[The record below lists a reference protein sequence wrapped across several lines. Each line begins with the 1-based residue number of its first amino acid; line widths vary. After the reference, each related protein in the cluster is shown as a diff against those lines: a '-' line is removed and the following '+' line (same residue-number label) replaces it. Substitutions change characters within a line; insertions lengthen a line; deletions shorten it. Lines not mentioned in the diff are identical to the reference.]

1 MGLMTRAGMKK
12 FKTRLTSRGPGGAWT
27 FLEIPFSVEKEFGS
41 KARVAVA
48 GNMNGFAFQNSLMP
62 NGDGTHSM
70 MVSKALQA
78 GAKAAA
84 GDLVSVA
91 LDVDRSERVVT
102 VPPELKRALS
112 KNKKA
117 AIAFNALSYSHRKE
131 FAEWISSAKQDA
143 TRISRAEKAIPM
155 VIAKKHVR

>member
-1 MGLMTRAGMKK
+1 
-12 FKTRLTSRGPGGAWT
+12 
-27 FLEIPFSVEKEFGS
+27 
-41 KARVAVA
+41 
-48 GNMNGFAFQNSLMP
+48 MNGFAFRNSLMP

-70 MVSKALQA
+70 MVSKTLQA

-102 VPPELKRALS
+102 VPAELKSALS

-117 AIAFNALSYSHRKE
+117 GIAFNELSYSHRKE
-131 FAEWISSAKQDA
+131 FAEWISSAKREE
-143 TRISRAEKAIPM
+143 TRASRAGKVIPM
-155 VIAKKHVR
+155 VISKKHVR

>member
-1 MGLMTRAGMKK
+1 MKK
-12 FKTRLTSRGPGGAWT
+12 FKARLTAHGPGGAWT
-27 FLEIPFSVEKEFGS
+27 FLDVPFSVEKEFGT

-48 GNMNGFAFQNSLMP
+48 GTVNGFAFQNSLMP

-70 MVSKALQA
+70 MVGKALQA

-84 GDLVSVA
+84 GDLVAVTMA
-91 LDVDRSERVVT
+91 VDQSERVVE

-112 KNKKA
+112 TNKA
-117 AIAFNALSYSHRKE
+117 AAAAFKSVSYSHRKE
-131 FAEWISSAKQDA
+131 FAEWIATAKREE
-143 TRISRAEKAIPM
+143 TRVNRAEKSVAM

>member
-1 MGLMTRAGMKK
+1 MKQ
-12 FKTRLTSRGPGGAWT
+12 FETRLTSRGPGGAWT

-41 KARVAVA
+41 KARVAVS
-48 GNMNGFAFQNSLMP
+48 GTMNGFAFQNSLMP

-78 GAKAAA
+78 GAKAST

-91 LDVDRSERVVT
+91 LAVDRSERVV
-102 VPPELKRALS
+102 VIPPELERVLS
-112 KNKKA
+112 RNRDA
-117 AIAFNALSYSHRKE
+117 AIAFKALSYSHRKE
-131 FAEWISSAKQDA
+131 FAEWIASAKREE
-143 TRISRAEKAIPM
+143 TRVSRVEKSVAL